1 VIQLGSPLSQLPRFW
16 DGLASV
22 WAKQQA
28 TRQLQPMQLAQPVTL
43 PLPPFCA
50 CDVSPG
56 KPTRQAK
63 VIER

>member
-1 VIQLGSPLSQLPRFW
+1 LSLSQLPLFW

-28 TRQLQPMQLAQPVTL
+28 TRQLQAAQLVQPVRL
-43 PLPPFCA
+43 PLRPFCA

-56 KPTRQAK
+56 KPMRQAK
-63 VIER
+63 VIEH